1 VPTDGGGETVRRERL
16 FDVCFLRFPNDPK
29 RPVATVAT
37 VSSRVVVLKNIAIR
51 ITHTSTR
58 HDASERHHISYFL
71 ASIPSGGCASV
82 VLAPISAQLVEST
95 VPPLSWKL
103 LFIARRVSSSALP

>member
-16 FDVCFLRFPNDPK
+16 FDVCFLRFPNHPK
-29 RPVATVAT
+29 RPVAT

-58 HDASERHHISYFL
+58 HDASDASERHHISYFL

>member
-1 VPTDGGGETVRRERL
+1 MPTDGGGETVRRERL

-29 RPVATVAT
+29 RPVAT